1 VPTVDAVVSCPVNRT
16 FRVEPRTTAH
26 PAASGNEPPHGAEHA
41 GGRARGRTSAR
52 VGPDAR
58 GGLSLSLL
66 YSSTSTRESERDTR
80 TKRPQAASPHSDE
93 TPARGVACGEVLPIR
108 SDLGGLVLGLA
119 GLAVAIDQESLLLE
133 AAAVVR
139 RRRPETPAS

>member
-80 TKRPQAASPHSDE
+80 WDRALALYERAS
-93 TPARGVACGEVLPIR
+93 RVVAGEVLPIR